1 MKKFLTS
8 VIMVVAAMSMVVTS
22 ADAKSR
28 ASSRSSFSSSKS
40 SSYSFKSSSSSY
52 KPSSSS
58 YSSSSYKPS
67 TSYNKPS
74 TTVSSSASSYT
85 VKPVVPVATKPT
97 VTSPAS
103 YAPSTPAVLPTSKA
117 STAIKAAGVGAVATA
132 GAVATHN
139 ALASDHHDS
148 AATMANVASST
159 STIPVPSTEQ
169 HVADNSNV
177 TSDST
182 TTVPVSSVKTDKPLT
197 VSLDKKDTV
206 NTAATPPVK
215 PAVSVVDTQVKPAVK
230 NVQNVNVVNK
240 NVNRPQNRTAQNM
253 MTYYAL
259 RNMHRPTRGYH
270 TYSSNTYSNKAL
282 SSSDWER
289 AANATGVY
297 TNHFDS
303 VNTFEE
309 KSLKECTG
317 EVYSCDNTNSDDFVY
332 DVALYQ
338 GFLDAMGSRANS
350 YGVPDLQNRVYAKF
364 QSDYQN
370 NKYRLEKIAS
380 KMKGDDVTV
389 SIVKQAYFTGY
400 AAGLYTIKNRL

>member
-28 ASSRSSFSSSKS
+28 SSSRSSFSSSKS
-40 SSYSFKSSSSSY
+40 SSYSFKSSSSY

-74 TTVSSSASSYT
+74 TTVSPSASSYT

-103 YAPSTPAVLPTSKA
+103 YAPSTPAVVPASKV
-117 STAIKAAGVGAVATA
+117 STAVKAAGVGAVATA

-148 AATMANVASST
+148 AATMTNAASST

-169 HVADNSNV
+169 HVADTSNV

-182 TTVPVSSVKTDKPLT
+182 TTVPASSVKTDKPVT
-197 VSLDKKDTV
+197 ISLDKKDTV
-206 NTAATPPVK
+206 NTAAT

-270 TYSSNTYSNKAL
+270 TYSSNNYSNKAL
-282 SSSDWER
+282 LSSDWER

-297 TNHFDS
+297 TNYFDS

-338 GFLDAMGSRANS
+338 GFVDAMGSRANS
-350 YGVPDLQNRVYAKF
+350 YGLPDLQNRVYAKF
-364 QSDYQN
+364 QSDYQS
-370 NKYRLEKIAS
+370 NKYHLEKISS

-389 SIVKQAYFTGY
+389 SIIKQAYFTGY